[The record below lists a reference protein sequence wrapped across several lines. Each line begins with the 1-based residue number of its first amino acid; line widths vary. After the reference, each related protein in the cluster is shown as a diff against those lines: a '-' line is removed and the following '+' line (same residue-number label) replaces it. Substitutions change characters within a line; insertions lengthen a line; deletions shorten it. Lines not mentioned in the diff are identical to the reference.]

1 MSAAPLPVTG
11 IDTHAHLFHRGLPL
25 AAVRRYTLD
34 YDATEADYL
43 AHLAGAGLSHGV
55 LVQPSFLGTDN
66 GFMREV
72 LRRHPDRLRG
82 IAAVDPEISD
92 TELDAM
98 ARDGVV
104 GIRLNLIGQSIPDC
118 RSAPWDGL
126 FRKLAARDWVV
137 EIHREAADLPQ
148 LLPQIAGFGLRVV
161 ADHFGRPDPALK
173 AADPG
178 FLRLLDLAGS
188 GSVWVKI
195 SAPYRSAAGP
205 EDAALM
211 SAMLLDAFG
220 PERLLW
226 GSDWPHTQFETRANY
241 ESEFAALDHRVP
253 GAVERHRILVDTP
266 AKLYAFV

>member
-1 MSAAPLPVTG
+1 MSEQRLPITG

-25 AAVRRYTLD
+25 ASARRYTLD

-43 AHLAGAGLSHGV
+43 AHLERAGLSHGV

-72 LRRHPDRLRG
+72 LRRHPGRLHG
-82 IAAVDPEISD
+82 IAAVDPGITD
-92 TELDAM
+92 AELDAM

-104 GIRLNLIGQSIPDC
+104 GIRLNLIGLPVPDC
-118 RSAPWDGL
+118 RSEPWAGL

-148 LLPQIAGFGLRVV
+148 ILPQITGFGLRVV
-161 ADHFGRPDPALK
+161 ADHFGRPDPALC

-178 FLRLLDLAGS
+178 FVQLLEMAGN
-188 GSVWVKI
+188 GLVWVKI
-195 SAPYRSAAGP
+195 SAPYRSGAGP
-205 EDAALM
+205 DVAARM
-211 SAMLLDAFG
+211 SSMLLSAFG

-226 GSDWPHTQFETRANY
+226 GSDWPHTQFETRADY

-253 GAVERHRILVDTP
+253 GAVERRCILVDTP
-266 AKLYAFV
+266 AKLYAFA